1 MKTDR
6 LIRSEKDL
14 CLNVRTLAGIDT
26 QAFATTTKTQTN
38 VCVLGGCM
46 RPSVALPVYTG
57 IKNASRPF
65 IVHIHYAPM
74 GRAWP
79 NI

>member
-6 LIRSEKDL
+6 LIRSKKTNCL
-14 CLNVRTLAGIDT
+14 CVRTLAGIDT
-26 QAFATTTKTQTN
+26 QAIETTTKTQTN
-38 VCVLGGCM
+38 VWDFGGCM
-46 RPSVALPVYTG
+46 RPSVALPVYAG

>member
-1 MKTDR
+1 MKPDR
-6 LIRSEKDL
+6 QRSEKDV
-14 CLNVRTLAGIDT
+14 CLNVTPGQGLDI
-26 QAFATTTKTQTN
+26 QANETTTKTETN
-38 VCVLGGCM
+38 VWAFGGVM
-46 RPSVALPVYTG
+46 RPSVSLSGYTG

-65 IVHIHYAPM
+65 IVHIHYAPQ